1 MITPMVDIDGSA
13 RHTSAEGQMALAT
26 GDTALAQEKFAAAG
40 DILLRN
46 VGAVYKAMEKHLL
59 RFLAAT
65 QFYKGGHYQ
74 RALELVEKIQ
84 ARLLPKNVHDLLPP
98 FLRDAKQRSL
108 PGYAAGIRTEAHS
121 TLGGETAKR
130 DSGTPPGASI
140 CLPPGAHGLH
150 PDHCLRRYWRFP
162 SRIAVF
168 RRCDSGCPIAGLT
181 TCITV
186 PVDGIVSVS
195 GKSSS
200 TRKDAVSPLPH
211 CS

>member
-1 MITPMVDIDGSA
+1 
-13 RHTSAEGQMALAT
+13 MALAT

-108 PGYAAGIRTEAHS
+108 PGYAAGIRTRLIQLWEGKLPNEILVLLQEHPYVFPPVLMAYIRTIACEDIGDFRAAS
-121 TLGGETAKR
+121 LFFADVIRGAPSLG
-130 DSGTPPGASI
+130 
-140 CLPPGAHGLH
+140 
-150 PDHCLRRYWRFP
+150 
-162 SRIAVF
+162 
-168 RRCDSGCPIAGLT
+168 
-181 TCITV
+181 
-186 PVDGIVSVS
+186 
-195 GKSSS
+195 
-200 TRKDAVSPLPH
+200 
-211 CS
+211 